1 MDVLFFLLLR
11 WPQIAALRPGRT
23 DNEIN
28 NLWNSCLKKKLR
40 QRGIHPVT
48 HNPLSKV
55 ENRDEGK
62 TRRQEL
68 SHELNLLNSESFNSD
83 EGSYEQRPSSIAPKA
98 YDMEGCCISKINNT
112 KNDTNLMPNCSN
124 KDIAKEIFPSYIGQL
139 DEESVTGIQ
148 SSARLS
154 WLHLID
160 LKIAFEKR
168 IKSLVDHSGI
178 LLSFDDDIM
187 QKNSSLSVF
196 CDHPDWLDLWAEIEL
211 GDALGKLKPDIQD
224 ENNCRKKV
232 QSVVLSSY
240 SDDHKSPLISNAFLR
255 HLASIIDRCR
265 SLPSVFLR

>member
-1 MDVLFFLLLR
+1 MWINYLMPNLKIGTFSKEEENVIIELHAVLGNR

-124 KDIAKEIFPSYIGQL
+124 KDMFL
-139 DEESVTGIQ
+139 DS
-148 SSARLS
+148 
-154 WLHLID
+154 
-160 LKIAFEKR
+160 
-168 IKSLVDHSGI
+168 
-178 LLSFDDDIM
+178 
-187 QKNSSLSVF
+187 
-196 CDHPDWLDLWAEIEL
+196 
-211 GDALGKLKPDIQD
+211 
-224 ENNCRKKV
+224 
-232 QSVVLSSY
+232 
-240 SDDHKSPLISNAFLR
+240 
-255 HLASIIDRCR
+255 
-265 SLPSVFLR
+265 

>member
-124 KDIAKEIFPSYIGQL
+124 KDMFL
-139 DEESVTGIQ
+139 DS
-148 SSARLS
+148 
-154 WLHLID
+154 
-160 LKIAFEKR
+160 
-168 IKSLVDHSGI
+168 
-178 LLSFDDDIM
+178 
-187 QKNSSLSVF
+187 
-196 CDHPDWLDLWAEIEL
+196 
-211 GDALGKLKPDIQD
+211 
-224 ENNCRKKV
+224 
-232 QSVVLSSY
+232 
-240 SDDHKSPLISNAFLR
+240 
-255 HLASIIDRCR
+255 
-265 SLPSVFLR
+265 